1 MTVLMVMVVFQT
13 ARFHYRRI
21 LTEKAFKM
29 QHQTQC
35 FILTLVRKSQL
46 DVGET
51 NQTSPEEPKHSSIN

>member
-13 ARFHYRRI
+13 TRFHYRRI

-29 QHQTQC
+29 QHQC

-51 NQTSPEEPKHSSIN
+51 NQNSPEEPKHSSIN